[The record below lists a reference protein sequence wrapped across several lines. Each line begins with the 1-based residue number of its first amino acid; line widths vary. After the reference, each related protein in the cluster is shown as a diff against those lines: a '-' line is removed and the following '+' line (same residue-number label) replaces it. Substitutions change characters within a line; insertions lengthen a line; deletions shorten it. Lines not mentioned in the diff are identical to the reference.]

1 MPTVHL
7 SLPESLYEQLKE
19 IAESM
24 GIQVTDLIK
33 IYIKQGVQGS
43 VQSSGNKDME
53 RRIEVLEENILFL
66 MAMYNQLSALV
77 SEMFKK
83 LKEPEIEKIEISE

>member
-1 MPTVHL
+1 
-7 SLPESLYEQLKE
+7 
-19 IAESM
+19 
-24 GIQVTDLIK
+24 
-33 IYIKQGVQGS
+33 
-43 VQSSGNKDME
+43 
-53 RRIEVLEENILFL
+53 